1 MCIILKYMKKPPRK
15 KGDHHIEHDDHDN
28 VDYRKSWSWGE
39 LFPGR
44 GSGHAGCCTTRHL
57 FRCMKVVM
65 MMMMVMIMKPKHSW
79 AKIGPNWPKSAMRM
93 MQKLHTHARRRARGL
108 SFSAFHRN

>member
-57 FRCMKVVM
+57 FRCMKVM
-65 MMMMVMIMKPKHSW
+65 MMTMMMIDDHDGDDDDDDDGGSRESLLF
-79 AKIGPNWPKSAMRM
+79 GPPP
-93 MQKLHTHARRRARGL
+93 
-108 SFSAFHRN
+108 